1 MPLIPCR
8 CGGDKKCKVCK
19 GLGYKMVQQVER
31 PIHPDAAEQWFPRS
45 ARGRINSAIV
55 DMGYDDAHK
64 EENSR

>member
-1 MPLIPCR
+1 
-8 CGGDKKCKVCK
+8 
-19 GLGYKMVQQVER
+19 MVQQVER